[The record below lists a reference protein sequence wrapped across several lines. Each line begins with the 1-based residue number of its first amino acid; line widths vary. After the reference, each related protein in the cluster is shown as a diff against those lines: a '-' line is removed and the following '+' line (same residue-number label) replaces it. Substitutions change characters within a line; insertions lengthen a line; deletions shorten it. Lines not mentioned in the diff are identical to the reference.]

1 MLVGRNIVVLAG
13 LGKRILSD
21 ATFESRP
28 GEILAVIGPNGAG
41 KSTLLKALVGLVK
54 ASEGEAL
61 WKGSPISKLGRRER
75 ALLMAYLPQNTQPI
89 PSSVFDTVLLG
100 RKPHA
105 GFRPGKADLD
115 AALKVMG
122 FLGLNSLG
130 DVCVTKLSG
139 GEFKK
144 VLIGRVMAQDTEVML
159 LDEPLGSLDIKN
171 QLETME
177 EIKRITLEGEKTTFL
192 VLHDLN
198 LALRYAQKILLLS
211 KGRTIFHGE
220 TPYLLSSHLSE
231 AYDMPLSIASFE
243 GKPFVIY

>member
-1 MLVGRNIVVLAG
+1 MLVGRNITVISG
-13 LGKRILSD
+13 LGKRILRD

-41 KSTLLKALVGLVK
+41 KSTLLKALTGLVK
-54 ASEGEAL
+54 AREGEAL
-61 WKGSPISKLGRRER
+61 WKGSPLSKLGRRER
-75 ALLMAYLPQNTQPI
+75 ALLMAYLPQNTRPV
-89 PSSVFDTVLLG
+89 PSSVFDAVLLG

-105 GFRPGKADLD
+105 GFRPGKADLK
-115 AALKVMG
+115 AALKVMD

-139 GEFKK
+139 GEFQK
-144 VLIGRVMAQDTEVML
+144 VLIGRVMAQDTEIML

-177 EIKRITLEGEKTTFL
+177 EIKRITLEGKKTTLL

-211 KGRTIFHGE
+211 KGKTIFHGE
-220 TPYLLSSHLSE
+220 TPSLLSSHLSL
-231 AYDMPLSIASFE
+231 AYDMPLDVASFE